1 MLDMERRELILEY
14 LRQKRTAKVSLLAE
28 KIHVSEATMRRD
40 LAELERMGFIKRVHG
55 GAALVDSA
63 SQELSMFIRE
73 RQNEAAKRII
83 AQKASRHLQDGQMIF
98 LDASSTA
105 MHLVKY
111 FKAFKSLTII
121 TNGLTTT
128 NELQDSV
135 HKVYCT
141 GGLLLHNSSAY
152 VGSYAIEIV
161 QRFNADIF
169 FFSSRGIS
177 EKGLITDASY
187 EETAIRRAMLEHSK
201 KHIYLCDKSKQGL
214 CFGYNLCTLS
224 QVDDYITDD

>member
-83 AQKASRHLQDGQMIF
+83 AQKASRHL
-98 LDASSTA
+98 SSPA
-105 MHLVKY
+105 
-111 FKAFKSLTII
+111 
-121 TNGLTTT
+121 
-128 NELQDSV
+128 Q
-135 HKVYCT
+135 T
-141 GGLLLHNSSAY
+141 G
-152 VGSYAIEIV
+152 VE
-161 QRFNADIF
+161 
-169 FFSSRGIS
+169 
-177 EKGLITDASY
+177 
-187 EETAIRRAMLEHSK
+187 
-201 KHIYLCDKSKQGL
+201 
-214 CFGYNLCTLS
+214 
-224 QVDDYITDD
+224 